1 MLGARNAQPLLF
13 PYIKG
18 ETAPVE
24 RTGALGSTGKLE
36 TWQTM
41 ANGQR
46 PKLMVQMNAVGE
58 LGSTLS
64 TTPQRTQLRTHGII
78 TRAIPGLHDPPPRRL
93 GGPHSRFL
101 CV

>member
-46 PKLMVQMNAVGE
+46 PKLMVQMNAVDIEG
-58 LGSTLS
+58 LVDTGADVSTRSQKSWNPDWLLQKVY
-64 TTPQRTQLRTHGII
+64 T
-78 TRAIPGLHDPPPRRL
+78 
-93 GGPHSRFL
+93 
-101 CV
+101 